1 MLVLVPEDVAELLLV
16 LLSVAVLVQVEVLDA
31 VPEYKTT
38 RGRKCGR
45 MPHKHGTNRVP
56 TYPC

>member
-38 RGRKCGR
+38 RGRKC
-45 MPHKHGTNRVP
+45 
-56 TYPC
+56 